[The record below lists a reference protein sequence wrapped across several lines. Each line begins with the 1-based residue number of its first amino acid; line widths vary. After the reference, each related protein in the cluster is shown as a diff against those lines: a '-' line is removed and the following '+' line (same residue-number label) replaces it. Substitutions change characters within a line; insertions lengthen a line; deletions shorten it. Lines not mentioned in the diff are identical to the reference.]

1 MDKMYI
7 RVDRALRL
15 RATKEAT
22 AKFFAMLGAY
32 DRDIQSILDTTGD
45 YRIAVE
51 RLNTFGAELG
61 YRFKFSEYTEQRL
74 NDILE
79 NNLMERFRNRSK
91 QELNKLYGK
100 ENAYVDTDSFWKLH
114 SIIPFS
120 DNVSPVD
127 R

>member
-15 RATKEAT
+15 WGTKEAT
-22 AKFFAMLGAY
+22 AKFLAMLNEY
-32 DRDIQSILDTTGD
+32 FRDIQIILHTTGD

-51 RLNTFGAELG
+51 RLNIFGSELG

-79 NNLMERFRNRSK
+79 NNLMECFRNRSK
-91 QELNKLYGK
+91 
-100 ENAYVDTDSFWKLH
+100 
-114 SIIPFS
+114 
-120 DNVSPVD
+120 
-127 R
+127 

>member
-61 YRFKFSEYTEQRL
+61 YRFRFSEYTEERL